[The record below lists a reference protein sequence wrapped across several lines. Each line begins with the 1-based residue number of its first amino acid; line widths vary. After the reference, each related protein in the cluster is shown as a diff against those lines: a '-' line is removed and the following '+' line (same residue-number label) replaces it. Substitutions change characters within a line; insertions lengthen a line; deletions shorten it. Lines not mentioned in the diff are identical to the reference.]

1 MLADPMLL
9 IICGCFLGA
18 LILAAWGYHQTQA
31 SPQMD
36 LREKLK
42 NLAKDPEAM
51 AREIELGSERKS
63 PLAAIDFRGIF
74 AKFTGQSYM
83 DNLEKELTQCDIP
96 LKPGEFV
103 AVRIG
108 AAFLAGIIA
117 LVVSHNPYLAA
128 AIFGLGLV
136 LHIPI
141 LKIKRSMR
149 IDKFV
154 TQLAEFLVLITNS
167 LRSGQTF
174 LQGVDI
180 ASKDSPNPIGMEFR
194 MLLKETNLGVPVE
207 TAFSNM
213 LLRVPSEDLK
223 IVMSAFSIQRNVG
236 GNLADIMDQVAAMIR
251 QRITI
256 QGQIKVLTT
265 QGKLSGAIV
274 GLLPFGLG
282 TVIAFINYDYM
293 SKLWTP
299 RTGDNLAFVDRY
311 LGPMML
317 GLGIFMELLGCF
329 VIYKICDIE
338 V

>member
-1 MLADPMLL
+1 V
-9 IICGCFLGA
+9 
-18 LILAAWGYHQTQA
+18 T
-31 SPQMD
+31 
-36 LREKLK
+36 
-42 NLAKDPEAM
+42 
-51 AREIELGSERKS
+51 
-63 PLAAIDFRGIF
+63 
-74 AKFTGQSYM
+74 
-83 DNLEKELTQCDIP
+83 
-96 LKPGEFV
+96 
-103 AVRIG
+103 
-108 AAFLAGIIA
+108 
-117 LVVSHNPYLAA
+117 LVISHNPYLAA
-128 AIFGLGLV
+128 AIGGVALL

-154 TQLAEFLVLITNS
+154 TQLAEFLILITNS

-194 MLLKETNLGVPVE
+194 LLLKETNLGVPVE

-282 TVIAFINYDYM
+282 AAIFMINPTYM
-293 SKLWTP
+293 AKLWTP
-299 RTGDNLAFVDRY
+299 REGDNLQFFDRY
-311 LGPMML
+311 LGPLLL

>member
-1 MLADPMLL
+1 MDPMFLL
-9 IICGCFLGA
+9 IAGCFMGA
-18 LILAAWGYHQTQA
+18 LLLAGWGIHQGTA
-31 SPQMD
+31 APQMD

-51 AREIELGSERKS
+51 AREIELGAERKS
-63 PLAAIDFRGIF
+63 VLAAVDFRSIF
-74 AKFTGQSYM
+74 AKFTGQSYL
-83 DNLEKELTQCDIP
+83 DSLEKELTQCDIP
-96 LKPGEFV
+96 LKPGEFL
-103 AVRIG
+103 AVRFG
-108 AAFLAGIIA
+108 AVVLAFIVA
-117 LVVSHNPYLAA
+117 LVISHNPYIAA
-128 AIFGLGLV
+128 AVGGFALII
-136 LHIPI
+136 HIPI

-154 TQLAEFLVLITNS
+154 LQLAEFLVLITNS

-180 ASKDSPNPIGMEFR
+180 ASRDSPNPIGMEFR
-194 MLLKETNLGVPVE
+194 LLLKETNLGVPVE
-207 TAFSNM
+207 TAFTNM

-293 SKLWTP
+293 SKLWVP
-299 RTGDNLAFVDRY
+299 RQGNNLQILDRF
-311 LGPMML
+311 LGPILL
-317 GLGIFMELLGCF
+317 GVGIFMELLGCF